1 MMWTKQNIF
10 ELSGCL
16 SREAFDAFRNDVLP
30 PDVKAVAAEHLA
42 SCPFCTDAMEGFEEM
57 GSPQIAA
64 EVMAKLDDTFQQ
76 KYLSKKTKIK
86 SIVWFSISVAA
97 SILLLSGL
105 FFLFRDNKPKT
116 QIAVNT
122 PQQADTDSATNGG
135 LFDHEEKLDEKSPAQ
150 TSSVISRNKEGERKA
165 PVKTEEIKNINT
177 QSSDG
182 FVTNAQEPFNKVKAE
197 KEEEFSSKSSYAAG
211 APAPAVMADTNALDK
226 KSLAYTSSEA
236 KSSKF
241 RDQTADNYSATRAPA
256 KRGYNPSASGEKVD
270 SNKDVSKDD
279 ESVSSI
285 IEEPATFQG
294 GDINKFSQY
303 IIQQLKIPSSVEIS
317 NLSSSKAIL
326 QFVVDKKGKLTDI
339 RIIRSLDPQI
349 DNEIVKILKNSPL
362 WAPGK
367 HGGKPIK
374 QQFTLPLQL
383 NFQK

>member
-30 PDVKAVAAEHLA
+30 PDVKAVAAEHLV

-64 EVMAKLDDTFQQ
+64 EVMTKLDDTFQQ

-97 SILLLSGL
+97 SLLLLSGL

-116 QIAVNT
+116 QFAVNT
-122 PQQADTDSATNGG
+122 PQQADKDSTTNGG
-135 LFDHEEKLDEKSPAQ
+135 LFDPEEKLDEKSPALP
-150 TSSVISRNKEGERKA
+150 SPVFSRNKEGERKA
-165 PVKTEEIKNINT
+165 LAKSEEIKNINT

-226 KSLAYTSSEA
+226 KSLAYTLSEA
-236 KSSKF
+236 KSSKYM
-241 RDQTADNYSATRAPA
+241 DQTADNYSATRTQRAPA

-294 GDINKFSQY
+294 GDINKFRDY
-303 IIQQLKIPSSVEIS
+303 VMQQLKFSGEAEMDG
-317 NLSSSKAIL
+317 KAIF
-326 QFVVDKKGKLTDI
+326 QFAVDKKGKLTDI
-339 RIIRSLDPQI
+339 RIISSLNPRI

-362 WAPGK
+362 WTPGK
-367 HGGKPIK
+367 QGGKPVK
-374 QQFTLPLQL
+374 QQFTFPLQL
-383 NFQK
+383 HFQK